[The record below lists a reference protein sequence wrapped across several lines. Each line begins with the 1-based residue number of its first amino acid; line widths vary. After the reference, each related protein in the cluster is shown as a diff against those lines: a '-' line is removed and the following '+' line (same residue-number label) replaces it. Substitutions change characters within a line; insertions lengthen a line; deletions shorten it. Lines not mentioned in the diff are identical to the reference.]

1 MHQDELFSLSDGLG
15 YFDTLKI
22 DDSWVPVLEPIRD
35 EINHVG
41 EFLSSEVMAGVEFLP
56 PEEDRWR
63 AFRQDFNQVKVLI
76 VGQDP
81 YPTPGHAMGLSFSL
95 RPEVHPLARS
105 LDNIFKELHSDLGV
119 PKPANGDLS
128 AWSQQGV
135 MLLNRVLS
143 VRSGQPGSHRAKGW
157 EKITEHVV
165 QQLVARNSPLV
176 AILWGRDAQSLMP
189 QLDGQPHVQCIA
201 SAHPSPLSAK
211 RGFFGSRPFSRT
223 NEYLAAM
230 GAPEIVWQL

>member
-22 DDSWVPVLEPIRD
+22 DDSWVPVLESIRD
-35 EINHVG
+35 EINQVG

-95 RPEVHPLARS
+95 RPEVRPLARS

-119 PKPANGDLS
+119 PQPANGDLS
-128 AWSQQGV
+128 AWSEQGV

-157 EKITEHVV
+157 EKITDHVV
-165 QQLVARNSPLV
+165 QQLVARNTPLV

-211 RGFFGSRPFSRT
+211 RGFFGSKPFSRT